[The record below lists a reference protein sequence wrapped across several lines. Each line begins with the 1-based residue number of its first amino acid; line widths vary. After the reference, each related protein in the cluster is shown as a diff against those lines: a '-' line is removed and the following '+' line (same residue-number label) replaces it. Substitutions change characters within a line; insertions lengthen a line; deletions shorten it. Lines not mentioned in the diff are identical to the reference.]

1 VIILNILGRE
11 VKIAPYKLGAM
22 IEAAPFID
30 AQRERQ
36 RLIGERTG
44 IHILP
49 TDPDDVRDAK
59 GREFAERTTMVEM
72 MATMKDCIGV
82 LHIGVRKADPTIT
95 LEDMLDSF
103 DPVPEDFAQLMHAM
117 NNLLRGSGMQEG
129 EAPAPAQEAEA
140 PAA

>member
-1 VIILNILGRE
+1 MIVLNILGRE
-11 VKIAPYKLGAM
+11 IKLAPYKLGAM

-30 AQRERQ
+30 AQRDRQ
-36 RLIGERTG
+36 RLIAERTG

-49 TDPDDVRDAK
+49 TDPEDVRDAK
-59 GREFAERTTMVEM
+59 SRELAERTTMVEM
-72 MATMKDCIGV
+72 MATMKDVIAV

-95 LEDMLDSF
+95 LDDMLDAF
-103 DPVPEDFAQLMHAM
+103 DPVPEDFAQLMLAM

-129 EAPAPAQEAEA
+129 EAPAPAQDAEA